1 MDERIRF
8 FNYLEFER
16 NLSAHT
22 CSAYGRDLEEF
33 YQFLGRRELTFDGSI
48 RQLRSYF
55 SWLRSLERSKN
66 TIARKMATLRAYF
79 RWMNRNDLLEVNP
92 MESFRGPKKEK
103 KLPNYLEEGAV
114 TEMLNLPPAD
124 TSEGLRD
131 RAILEIFYGS
141 GIRVSELC
149 GLSLEDYRPDQSC
162 LLVYGKGAKERL
174 APMGTPAMD
183 AMDSYLKLSRPLLGK
198 EVASRRIFLSSRGNP
213 LSPRAVQRILAKWS
227 TQCAEKYKI
236 SPHVLRHTFATHLL
250 NHGADL
256 RTVQELL
263 GHVNISTTQI
273 YTHVTNSHLK
283 DVLKS
288 FHSGNK

>member
-1 MDERIRF
+1 MMDERVRF
-8 FNYLEFER
+8 FSYLEFER

-22 CSAYGRDLEEF
+22 CSAYRRDLEEF
-33 YQFLGRRELTFDGSI
+33 YQFLSRRELSFDGSI

-79 RWMNRNDLLEVNP
+79 RWLNRNHLLEINP

-103 KLPNYLEEGAV
+103 KLPKYLEEDAIL
-114 TEMLNLPPAD
+114 EMLVLPSAD
-124 TSEGLRD
+124 TPEGLRD
-131 RAILEIFYGS
+131 RAILEIFYSS

-149 GLSLEDYRPDQSC
+149 GLSLDDYRPDQSC

-174 APMGTPAMD
+174 APLGIPAME
-183 AMDSYLKLSRPLLGK
+183 ALVLYLSEGRPSLEKGK
-198 EVASRRIFLSSRGNP
+198 ASRKIFLSSRGNP
-213 LSPRAVQRILAKWS
+213 LSSKAVQRITEKWS
-227 TQCAEKYKI
+227 AQCAEKYKI

-256 RTVQELL
+256 RSVQELL
-263 GHVNISTTQI
+263 GHANISTTQI
-273 YTHVTNSHLK
+273 YTHVSQERLMAVYRKAHPRA
-283 DVLKS
+283 
-288 FHSGNK
+288 

>member
-1 MDERIRF
+1 MDERERF

-16 NLSAHT
+16 NLSVHT
-22 CSAYGRDLEEF
+22 CSAYRRDLEEF
-33 YQFLGRRELTFDGSI
+33 YQFLHRRELLFDGSL

-79 RWMNRNDLLEVNP
+79 RWLQKNHLLEINS
-92 MESFRGPKKEK
+92 METFRGPKKEK
-103 KLPNYLEEGAV
+103 KLPVYLEEKAIF
-114 TEMLNLPPAD
+114 EMLSLPPD
-124 TSEGLRD
+124 DNPEGLRD
-131 RAILEIFYGS
+131 RAILEILYGS

-149 GLSLEDYRPDQSC
+149 GLSLEDYRPDQAC

-174 APMGTPAMD
+174 APIGLPAIEAINRYKREGRPML
-183 AMDSYLKLSRPLLGK
+183 LKDKSDTNAL
-198 EVASRRIFLSSRGNP
+198 FLSSRGNS
-213 LSPRAVQRILAKWS
+213 LSSRSVQRIIEKWS
-227 TQCAEKYKI
+227 LLCAEKHKI

-256 RTVQELL
+256 RAVQELL

-273 YTHVTNSHLK
+273 YTHVSQERLMAVYRKAHPRA
-283 DVLKS
+283 
-288 FHSGNK
+288 